1 MAIVW
6 ELWGPW
12 QQIIYIGQVLKLAML
27 WKLLQKIL
35 EVFIWLKVIRP
46 GRFGN
51 AVYNGTGLGTTN
63 SINSVPVFLP
73 EAEVRIPRSALLL
86 SIGI

>member
-46 GRFGN
+46 GRFGC
-51 AVYNGTGLGTTN
+51 
-63 SINSVPVFLP
+63 I
-73 EAEVRIPRSALLL
+73 
-86 SIGI
+86 